1 MISDDGGISN
11 SPAQRKKPPKYK
23 DIKDTNFKVGT
34 PAHVMSL
41 KLYDIFW

>member
-1 MISDDGGISN
+1 MISDDDGICDSA
-11 SPAQRKKPPKYK
+11 AQKKKPPKYK
-23 DIKDTNFKVGT
+23 DIRDTNFKVGT